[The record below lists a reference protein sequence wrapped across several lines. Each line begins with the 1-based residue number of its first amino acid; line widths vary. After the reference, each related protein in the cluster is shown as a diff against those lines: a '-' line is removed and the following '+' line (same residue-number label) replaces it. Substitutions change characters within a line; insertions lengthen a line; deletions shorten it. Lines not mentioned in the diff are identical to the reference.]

1 MEINQDNQKAVDAS
15 KPAVVADTGGGLA
28 PVPASPG
35 WTAGRRSLIALNVIL
50 MIIIGLAIFTG
61 LNYLSTRYYYR
72 LDCTFRQTYKLSGK
86 SKNVLTQLTKPVQ
99 IYALFV
105 YNHPVV
111 PRLKD
116 MLEEYKMNSRNIIV
130 EEIEIYKEP
139 ALTQAKLK
147 YLTEELKVESVLQE
161 NDIVF
166 VYEGK
171 SKVVSMRDTY
181 TPKYDYSN
189 PYAQPQEIG
198 MEVFRGEEA
207 FSSAIL
213 SIIQA
218 KKMKV
223 SFTEGHNEPELSK
236 DLLYLDKTLKGE
248 NMDTQTINF
257 HTNKNAQ
264 NDADILIIAGPSE
277 PFLPDEI
284 SHVREYLKKGGKVL
298 MLLSAGMDVKLDG
311 LLKEW
316 GVVLEDVVVVDQQC
330 NSVMGLMKDYTAPQV
345 TDYGTVFHP
354 ITKDL
359 KAKELATPFIFC
371 RSMEKDKDAPQDM
384 QITEIA
390 HSSKDSWGE
399 TDIAGVLSQG
409 KARLD
414 TGEKKGP
421 LTLAFAI
428 SKPVSG
434 TAASSAEQLP
444 ETRMVVIGA
453 SEMIKNR
460 YLHPESPYYL
470 GPNDFVI
477 NSIRWLARQEQFI
490 TIEPKKPEDTSIDL
504 SKGKRPLILT
514 LVSLVF
520 IPAVGLMLGLIV
532 WIMRRK

>member
-1 MEINQDNQKAVDAS
+1 MEINQDNQKPVDAS
-15 KPAVVADTGGGLA
+15 KPAVVTETSGGLA
-28 PVPASPG
+28 PAPASPG
-35 WTAGRRSLIALNVIL
+35 WNSARRSLIAFNVIL
-50 MIIIGLAIFTG
+50 MVLIGLAIFAG

-72 LDCTFRQTYKLSGK
+72 LDCTFRQTYKLSEK

-105 YNHPVV
+105 YNHAVV

-116 MLEEYKMNSRNIIV
+116 LLEEYKMNSRNIIV

-139 ALTQAKLK
+139 ALTEAKLK

-171 SKVVSMRDTY
+171 SKVVNMRDTY

-189 PYAQPQEIG
+189 PYMQPQETGID
-198 MEVFRGEEA
+198 VFRGEEA

-213 SIIQA
+213 SVIQA
-218 KKMKV
+218 KKIKV
-223 SFTEGHNEPELSK
+223 YFTEGHNEPELSK

-248 NMDTQTINF
+248 NMDTQAINL
-257 HTNKNAQ
+257 HTSKNTPK
-264 NDADILIIAGPSE
+264 DADILIIAGPSE
-277 PFLPDEI
+277 PFLPDETNQI
-284 SHVREYLKKGGKVL
+284 REYLKKGGKVL
-298 MLLSAGMDVKLDG
+298 ILISAGMNIKLEG

-316 GVVLEDVVVVDQQC
+316 GIILEDVVVIDQQC

-345 TDYGTVFHP
+345 TDYGIAFHP

-359 KAKELATPFIFC
+359 KAKGLPTPLVFC
-371 RSMEKDKDAPQDM
+371 RSMEKDKETSQDI
-384 QITEIA
+384 QTTEIA

-399 TDIAGVLSQG
+399 TDIAGVLDTG

-414 TGEKKGP
+414 ENEKKGP

-434 TAASSAEQLP
+434 TTASSTEQLP
-444 ETRMVVIGA
+444 ETRLVVIGA

-504 SKGKRPLILT
+504 SKDNRPLKLT
-514 LVSLVF
+514 LISLVF
-520 IPAVGLMLGLIV
+520 IPSIGLLLGIIV